1 MSKFERRCPPYE
13 GGDPYLYLCFDERD
27 SEAVFPLLE
36 HLYRRGIRIWYNIES
51 TADMK
56 ELDRQQKRMN
66 GASLVVLYLTDNV
79 REAGNKK
86 NTLLYYQ
93 QQGKPVISIDTDS
106 GDNEL
111 SVGLT
116 EAAKHI
122 DAQAIR
128 SAEEMEATLIRT
140 EGFSQELIGD
150 PPAVKNNIGRAA
162 AIILAIALLVAGV
175 SFYGYKQHGW
185 FVTWL
190 PTPTP
195 MPTPVVTP
203 TPEPVLVGDV
213 RESMKSDLEAGFSN
227 GLMIYVTTERKST
240 HKSRL
245 KEGLAGGLAGQRAV
259 FRELEAKKVLR
270 DSIRGNLAAG
280 LKGSATPM
288 IIDTVTFSDAKLTDA
303 LRTAVGGGMIT
314 TKSLEQVTRLRLEE
328 VPGDLSELKEK
339 VPNLTMLIL
348 PQEAAKK
355 AGIKGEL
362 PDLNTLILKE
372 LPEDFSELKEK
383 MPNLNTLILE
393 ELPENISGIKGELP
407 NLNTLILKKLP
418 GDFSELKEK
427 MPNLTTLILPH
438 EEAKKAL
445 DKVDGKTTI
454 VLAPEGEA
462 AQ

>member
-1 MSKFERRCPPYE
+1 MSKIERRCPPYE
-13 GGDPYLYLCFDERD
+13 GSDPYLYLCFAEKD

-36 HLYRRGIRIWYNIES
+36 HLYRRGIRIWYNVES
-51 TADMK
+51 TADME
-56 ELDRQQKRMN
+56 ELNRQQERMN

-93 QQGKPVISIDTDS
+93 QQGKPVISIDTDD

-122 DAQAIR
+122 DAQAVR
-128 SAEEMEATLIRT
+128 GAEELEAALIRT

-150 PPAVKNNIGRAA
+150 PPAIKNSFGKAA
-162 AIILAIALLVAGV
+162 AVILAITLLVAGV
-175 SFYGYKQHGW
+175 SFYGYKVHGW

-195 MPTPVVTP
+195 TPVVTP
-203 TPEPVLVGDV
+203 TPAPVLVGNV
-213 RESMKSDLEAGFSN
+213 RESLERDLKAGLSK
-227 GLMIYVTTERKST
+227 GLAIYVTTERKNT
-240 HKSRL
+240 QKSRL
-245 KEGLAGGLAGQRAV
+245 KEGLAGELAGQRAA
-259 FRELEAKKVLR
+259 FRELEAKKALR
-270 DSIRGNLAAG
+270 DSIRGKLAAG
-280 LKGSATPM
+280 LKGSATPV
-288 IIDTVTFSDAKLTDA
+288 IIDTVTFEDEKLTDA
-303 LRTAVGGGMIT
+303 LRSAVGGGMIT

-355 AGIKGEL
+355 A
-362 PDLNTLILKE
+362 
-372 LPEDFSELKEK
+372 
-383 MPNLNTLILE
+383 LE
-393 ELPENISGIKGELP
+393 
-407 NLNTLILKKLP
+407 
-418 GDFSELKEK
+418 
-427 MPNLTTLILPH
+427 
-438 EEAKKAL
+438 
-445 DKVDGKTTI
+445 KVDGQYDI
-454 VLAPEGEA
+454 ALAPEGEA